1 MEVMAEHTRN
11 METPFMEVMEKHTQN
26 METPYTVSR

>member
-1 MEVMAEHTRN
+1 MEVTAEHTRN

-26 METPYTVSR
+26 METPYTVGR

>member
-1 MEVMAEHTRN
+1 